1 WPAYMRGARRFAELP
16 LVLMRSA
23 CTDSARPSDFA
34 PFVFLAAAAL
44 ATGVLAGLALRGVLR
59 EVAALLAAATREAMT
74 RRRPFSS
81 VMTVETDDGFTFRR
95 VPARTVATLLPRPL
109 SLRSRLLLVP
119 QRRAILAS
127 DSLRFGV

>member
-1 WPAYMRGARRFAELP
+1 MRGARRFAELP

-59 EVAALLAAATREAMT
+59 EVAALLAVLAAATREAMT